1 MFYQPVSFSAWTDFS
16 QTKSRDVILKMC
28 WGNCFT
34 LSSVKKLHNC
44 FVATNTFTFKRQ
56 NPLIYWR
63 RRRRSQV
70 SLTCSVLSVF
80 VFSPTG
86 FKLKHFL
93 RDNETLSSFLL
104 RNASFPEHS
113 VQQITEADI
122 NLQKVRRHSAH
133 AQSVSPTWI
142 RAAGGIL
149 LQLSFMRKLTVW
161 SKTIHNMQDKKL
173 TDIRWKSENI
183 GKI

>member
-1 MFYQPVSFSAWTDFS
+1 MKPMFYQPVSFSAWTDFS
-16 QTKSRDVILKMC
+16 QTESRDVILKMC

-34 LSSVKKLHNC
+34 PSSVKNYTIVL
-44 FVATNTFTFKRQ
+44 ATNTFTFKRQ

-63 RRRRSQV
+63 RTRRSQV

-133 AQSVSPTWI
+133 AQSDPCKPYMDTGSWRNFTPTFI
-142 RAAGGIL
+142 HE
-149 LQLSFMRKLTVW
+149 
-161 SKTIHNMQDKKL
+161 KTN
-173 TDIRWKSENI
+173 SVE
-183 GKI
+183 

>member
-1 MFYQPVSFSAWTDFS
+1 MLGELLHP
-16 QTKSRDVILKMC
+16 LLC
-28 WGNCFT
+28 
-34 LSSVKKLHNC
+34 KKLHNC
-44 FVATNTFTFKRQ
+44 FVAANTFTFKRQ

-63 RRRRSQV
+63 WRRRSQV

-113 VQQITEADI
+113 VQQITEAGI
-122 NLQKVRRHSAH
+122 NLEKVRRHSAH
-133 AQSVSPTWI
+133 AQSDPCEPYMDTGSWRNFT
-142 RAAGGIL
+142 
-149 LQLSFMRKLTVW
+149 LTVW
-161 SKTIHNMQDKKL
+161 SKTIQNIRDKKVG
-173 TDIRWKSENI
+173 RYQMKV
-183 GKI
+183 

>member
-1 MFYQPVSFSAWTDFS
+1 MLGELLHP
-16 QTKSRDVILKMC
+16 LLC
-28 WGNCFT
+28 
-34 LSSVKKLHNC
+34 KKLHNC

-161 SKTIHNMQDKKL
+161 SKTIHNIQDKKL